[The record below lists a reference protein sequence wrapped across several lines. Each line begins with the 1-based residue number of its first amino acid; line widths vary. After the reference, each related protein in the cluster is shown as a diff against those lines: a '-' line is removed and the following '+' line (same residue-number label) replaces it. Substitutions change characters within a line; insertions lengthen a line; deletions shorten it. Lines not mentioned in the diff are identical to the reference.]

1 MMFKK
6 LLLLCVMLIPTLA
19 LTVRAQ
25 DATPTA
31 TPLPAIMADP
41 SKYKVEE
48 ILRRTFITSVVW
60 ASDGR
65 MFWTEKGGVV
75 GVMAADG
82 TVQDDPVLTVE
93 VRTLN
98 EEGLLSMVLDP
109 KFDDNHYFY
118 VFYTSP
124 PSVSHTKA
132 ADLVVR
138 YTLDGGTAK
147 APLELLRIE
156 IADDSANQHNGG
168 RLKFGPK
175 DGFLYLTIGDL
186 GNRLGAGNFNAITSK
201 FHRFAV
207 LNDKLVAA
215 PGNPFPGDS
224 TWVSGLRNNFEFA
237 FDPVNN
243 LIFATENGP
252 ECDDEIDLIIPG
264 QDYGWAGN
272 TDCSRPL
279 VERQASGVKPLV
291 SWTPTIAPTGII
303 VYSGAPFPEWDGK
316 LFYCSW
322 NVGLLNYFDLN
333 EKHTK
338 LVGDQTNVPLPED
351 VQCRIELAQ
360 GPDGNIYFSDV
371 TRLYKISPAD
381 TATGG

>member
-6 LLLLCVMLIPTLA
+6 LLLLCVMLIPALT

-31 TPLPAIMADP
+31 TPLPPIMADP

-60 ASDGR
+60 AADGR

-82 TVQDDPVLTVE
+82 TVQADPVAQVE

-98 EEGLLSMVLDP
+98 EEGLLSMALDP
-109 KFDDNHYFY
+109 KFDENHYFY

-132 ADLVVR
+132 GDLVVR
-138 YTLDGGTAK
+138 FTEDNGIGK
-147 APLELLRIE
+147 DPLELLRIE

-168 RLKFGPK
+168 RLKFGVK
-175 DGFLYLTIGDL
+175 DNFLYLSIGDL
-186 GNRLGAGNFNAITSK
+186 GNRLAAGDFNAITSK
-201 FHRFAV
+201 IHRFAV
-207 LNDKLVAA
+207 LNDKIVAA

-224 TWVSGLRNNFEFA
+224 TWASGLRNNFEYT
-237 FDPVNN
+237 FDPVNG

-272 TDCSRPL
+272 TDCNRPL
-279 VERQASGVKPLV
+279 AEREASGVKPLV
-291 SWTPTIAPTGII
+291 TWTPTIAPTGII
-303 VYSGAPFPEWDGK
+303 VYDGAPFPDWDGK

-322 NVGLLNYFDLN
+322 NIGLLNYFDLN

-351 VQCRIELAQ
+351 VQCRIELTQ

-381 TATGG
+381 AATGG